1 MRPPT
6 TCLGASGNMCA
17 RSVDGLSSVRVDQL
31 RIYELTRHFVQGRFF
46 VAMELKTMLAHAI
59 INYDFELQVPG
70 VRPKD
75 NVFGPSVTPNIF
87 TKVWFRKR
95 AKL

>member
-1 MRPPT
+1 
-6 TCLGASGNMCA
+6 
-17 RSVDGLSSVRVDQL
+17 
-31 RIYELTRHFVQGRFF
+31 
-46 VAMELKTMLAHAI
+46 MELKTMLVHAI